1 MGQNPN
7 FDRKFVSGAPLR
19 CFLSFEFA
27 MSTHKVVSDNSVPI
41 IHLNRESFTEQ
52 DLHQKAY
59 LGKTVNLQIKSW
71 CSPQEKLHFRIPD
84 RVKGST
90 FCSRFVETFPILI
103 QWTVLTVDK
112 GCEKKTPVL
121 LSHRDHLFHSCGA
134 TIIIILAILIST
146 PIIMFSSSF
155 FHPPSWCRAL

>member
-1 MGQNPN
+1 MLLVLKGWDWVRPPSLRQNPN
-7 FDRKFVSGAPLR
+7 FDRKFVSWAPLR
-19 CFLSFEFA
+19 FFLLFEFA

-59 LGKTVNLQIKSW
+59 LGKTVNLQIKSR

-90 FCSRFVETFPILI
+90 FCSRFVETFPIL
-103 QWTVLTVDK
+103 TMD
-112 GCEKKTPVL
+112 CANCANFPHPVMC
-121 LSHRDHLFHSCGA
+121 F
-134 TIIIILAILIST
+134 
-146 PIIMFSSSF
+146 
-155 FHPPSWCRAL
+155 